1 VKISIISIG
10 IAIFSLL
17 LGSCGKETQSTTQGG
32 GKLVI
37 KLRSSPANN
46 TEGIVI
52 GNMFNV
58 GTSVKFYV
66 PKKNSGLVLTDTFN
80 VTAGQNFPI
89 ALFGGVTNSCSNITV
104 EAYLNGKLYKTKTF
118 NVGGNGIGFPGSG
131 PSDICDYAAT
141 ILTSGISG
149 IPYNITID

>member
-1 VKISIISIG
+1 VKNTFKLIV
-10 IAIFSLL
+10 IAYAILL
-17 LGSCGKETQSTTQGG
+17 MCSCGKETQSTTQGG

-37 KLRSSPANN
+37 KLTSSPANN
-46 TEGIVI
+46 TEGIVV

-118 NVGGNGIGFPGSG
+118 NVGGNGNFAGSG